1 MNSVQI
7 EENKNK
13 RKRTEPLS
21 PTNFGTE
28 NDSDVKI
35 FDLTQKSHDLNQ
47 SVSHTANDYNTLM
60 KRRFVKLN
68 DEVST
73 TEFMNSDNSQ
83 PMITRS
89 IKSD

>member
-1 MNSVQI
+1 MQT
-7 EENKNK
+7 EGNKNK

-21 PTNFGTE
+21 PTNLETE
-28 NDSDVKI
+28 NYSDVKI

-60 KRRFVKLN
+60 KLRFIKLN

-73 TEFMNSDNSQ
+73 TEFMNSDNS
-83 PMITRS
+83 
-89 IKSD
+89 